1 MVPTC
6 VMGGSVPHL
15 AIYPSGLGQL
25 FPFFYIFHSNRCVVS
40 WRKDGIA
47 THIYIYIPKV
57 GIQWQEEDGSN
68 GGLRIE

>member
-47 THIYIYIPKV
+47 THIYIYLRLV
-57 GIQWQEEDGSN
+57 YN
-68 GGLRIE
+68 GRKRMGPTGV